1 MTILK
6 LHDVRYRYNNES
18 FQFNL
23 EVEEGDILALM
34 GPSGAGKSTLLAL
47 VAGFI
52 QPQGGEILVSGQS
65 VVGRAP
71 HQIPLSMLFQE
82 NNLFAHLSVREN
94 IGLGIEPG
102 LKLSSAEKQ
111 RVEDAARMVGIH
123 DYLDR
128 LPEQLSGGQKQRVA
142 LARCFVQPHGIWLL
156 DEPFSALD
164 PVIREEMLALVQSL
178 ARERGIAVVMV
189 THHISDA
196 KAIATKFAFMSRGQV
211 QETLPVSELVST
223 GSNQELAAFVRAG
236 E

>member
-1 MTILK
+1 M
-6 LHDVRYRYNNES
+6 DVLSLRDVKYRYNNET
-18 FQFNL
+18 FKFDLN
-23 EVEEGDILALM
+23 VKDGDIVSLM
-34 GPSGAGKSTLLAL
+34 GPSGAGKSTLLSL

-52 QPQGGEILVSGQS
+52 EPESGQITVAGKS
-65 VVGRAP
+65 TIGLAP

-102 LKLSSAEKQ
+102 LKLSPSEKVK
-111 RVEDAARMVGIH
+111 VEDAAAMVGIH
-123 DYLDR
+123 EFLDR

-142 LARCFVQPHGIWLL
+142 LARCFVQPHSIWLL

-164 PVIREEMLALVQSL
+164 PIIREEMLALVQAL
-178 ARERGIAVVMV
+178 AKERNIAVVMV

-196 KAIATKFAFMSRGQV
+196 KSIATQFAYMSNGEVRAIQPI
-211 QETLPVSELVST
+211 ERLTILN
-223 GSNQELAAFVRAG
+223 SNADIAAFVKAG